1 MKVYANTLSL
11 ILVQL
16 IRAEDPSYFPTVVWD
31 DYDDDAAGSSN
42 LGIASNITVW
52 PTYSP
57 DYYDD
62 ETDDYSYYND
72 DETDDYSYSNYTQDD
87 YSYENELDRY
97 DSSSITEVH
106 VAGDNDSNGTDMPAV
121 DGSSDFTVAAAI
133 SENNSVS
140 GRGMV
145 KIAALAPLV
154 AVVYML

>member
-57 DYYDD
+57 
-62 ETDDYSYYND
+62 T
-72 DETDDYSYSNYTQDD
+72 TMTTKQMI
-87 YSYENELDRY
+87 
-97 DSSSITEVH
+97 ITTITTTKRMIIH
-106 VAGDNDSNGTDMPAV
+106 IRTIPMMIILMIMNWTGT
-121 DGSSDFTVAAAI
+121 TVRLSQKSMLQVI
-133 SENNSVS
+133 MI
-140 GRGMV
+140 RMV
-145 KIAALAPLV
+145 QIHLL
-154 AVVYML
+154 

>member
-62 ETDDYSYYND
+62 ETDDYSYD
-72 DETDDYSYSNYTQDD
+72 
-87 YSYENELDRY
+87 NELDRY
-97 DSSSITEVH
+97 DSSSVTEVH
-106 VAGDNDSNGTDMPAV
+106 VAGDNDSNGTDTSTV

-133 SENNSVS
+133 SESNSVS